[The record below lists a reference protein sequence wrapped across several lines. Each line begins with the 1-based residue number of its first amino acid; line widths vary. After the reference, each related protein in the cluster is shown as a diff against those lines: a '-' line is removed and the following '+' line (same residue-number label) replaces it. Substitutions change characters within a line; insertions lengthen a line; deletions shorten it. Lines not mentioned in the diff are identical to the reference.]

1 MLVKVCGMK
10 YPENIREVAE
20 TGIDLMGFIFYP
32 SSPRYISFGFPLS
45 TFAHIPKS
53 IRKVGVFVNE
63 YIDVVADHVQHL
75 GLDFVQLHGNESPRD
90 CLRLREMD
98 IPVIKNI
105 SIGSVNDFKK
115 TEAYDN
121 GVVDY
126 LLFDTKSSS
135 HGGSGQQFQWNW
147 LDNYKGTTPF
157 LLSGGITANDAET
170 ILSINHPQM
179 AGVDLNSRFEL
190 EAARKDAAL
199 IKAFVQKIKKTSYS
213 I

>member
-1 MLVKVCGMK
+1 MK
-10 YPENIREVAE
+10 YPDNIREVAE
-20 TGIDLMGFIFYP
+20 IGVDLMGFIFYP
-32 SSPRYISFGFPLS
+32 PSPRYIGFGFPLS
-45 TFAHIPKS
+45 TFVHIPKS

-63 YIDVVADHVQHL
+63 YIDVVADHAQHL
-75 GLDFVQLHGNESPRD
+75 ELDFVQLHGNESPRD

-105 SIGSVNDFKK
+105 SIASKDDFKK
-115 TEAYDN
+115 AEAYDN

-126 LLFDTKSSS
+126 LLFDTQSPS

-147 LDNYKGTTPF
+147 LDNYKGATPF
-157 LLSGGITANDAET
+157 LLSGGITLGDAET

-179 AGVDLNSRFEL
+179 VGVDLNSRFEL
-190 EAARKDAAL
+190 KPARKDAAL